1 MFYRLFLRQDISLGI
16 GNYCFLLTGEVFL
29 VCYQNASKNLVTNKV
44 TLILF
49 FHKAPKEALAQCVL
63 AEIPQQV
70 VGYFNTYK
78 LLPPKNPAK
87 KWKELWPPEQNSFVL
102 CGAMDSSPSPNH
114 ESIILHAFHLQ
125 HLWCKKHSFYTF
137 FFFFLEGSAKLIFT
151 Q

>member
-1 MFYRLFLRQDISLGI
+1 MLAPKKDLINISGSNKALLSNIGFLAYSVFHRLFLKQDISLGI
-16 GNYCFLLTGEVFL
+16 RNYCFLLTGEVFL

-87 KWKELWPPEQNSFVL
+87 K
-102 CGAMDSSPSPNH
+102 
-114 ESIILHAFHLQ
+114 
-125 HLWCKKHSFYTF
+125 
-137 FFFFLEGSAKLIFT
+137 
-151 Q
+151 